1 MSLFSLLLIVLMMI
15 SGLYWI
21 YDVIARAPVRK
32 RENKEEPSYVAYAR
46 GIFLILLVVVL
57 IKVFN
62 VGILLLLTILTVVS
76 FVVWMVDRLCFAKAR
91 LAAQGKEPLLVD
103 YARSLFP
110 IFLIVLVIRSFVI
123 QPFRVPTGSLEPTIM
138 PNDFVLVSQFA
149 YGLRLPVTHT
159 KILSI
164 GEPKTGD
171 IVVFRHPAVPGIDLI
186 KRVIGVPGD
195 HVVYKNKTLTI
206 NGKVMK
212 QTFLRK
218 GYDEEP
224 AALGGNIPSKVMEEN
239 LQGVKH
245 EILLHDHGGEVT
257 KFNFTVPKGYYFV
270 MGDNRDN
277 SADSRVWG
285 FMPQQNL
292 IGKAFMI
299 FFSWDH
305 GVRWSRIGN
314 SL

>member
-1 MSLFSLLLIVLMMI
+1 MSLFSLVLIILMMV
-15 SGLYWI
+15 SGLYWL
-21 YDVIARAPVRK
+21 YDSIAQAPLRK
-32 RENKEEPSYVAYAR
+32 RTNQEEPSHVAYAR

-62 VGILLLLTILTVVS
+62 VGILMLLTILTFAS
-76 FVVWMVDRLCFAKAR
+76 LIVWLVDRWCFAKAR
-91 LAAQGKEPLLVD
+91 LARQGKEPLLVD

-110 IFLIVLVIRSFVI
+110 IFLIVLLIRSFVI

-138 PNDFVLVSQFA
+138 PNDFVAVSQFS
-149 YGLRLPVTHT
+149 YGLRSPVLHT

-171 IVVFRHPAVPGIDLI
+171 IVVFRHPAVPGMDLI

-195 HVVYKNKTLTI
+195 HIVYKNKVLTI

-212 QTFLRK
+212 QTFLRN
-218 GYDEEP
+218 GFDEEP
-224 AALGGNIPSKVMEEN
+224 AIDGGNIPSKVMLEN
-239 LQGVKH
+239 LNGVKH
-245 EILLHDHGGEVT
+245 EILLHDKGGEVT
-257 KFNFTVPKGYYFV
+257 DFNFTVPKGYYFV

-285 FMPQQNL
+285 FMPEKNL

-305 GVRWSRIGN
+305 GVRWSRIGDR
-314 SL
+314 L